1 MKLLRKLFGK
11 GSDEVHF
18 SYEEKRYP
26 LGVLVLLFMMTI
38 VVWMLGQRALQDIQD
53 VVPRID
59 YPRYIELSEEKAV
72 EQSWEKN
79 VWPLHQQR
87 NSLQQRIREIR
98 TEYDSSL
105 LENIANEDERLYG
118 DEEDIRSQFSV
129 LQRELESVNSEIEV
143 AEATHESLVE
153 IAKDAR
159 KVAEQKYRQKNK
171 WRQAKVFAWEA
182 LFWIPFFLLSLSW
195 HTRSKRKQSKWEVI
209 SLSTLISASLLSLQ
223 SVCVLLWSWIP
234 RALLE
239 RLWEI
244 LSATLFTRIIGYYV
258 MVGLVVL
265 LFGWFIVFVHR
276 RMTDP
281 VRGGRKKIRQ
291 GCCPTCSYPLNLSAD
306 YCGGC
311 GKKLKQKCTSC
322 KKDRYTWEAVCTH
335 CGKN

>member
-1 MKLLRKLFGK
+1 MKLLQKLFGK

-38 VVWMLGQRALQDIQD
+38 VVWMLGQRALQDVSDGI
-53 VVPRID
+53 PRIE
-59 YPRYIELSEEKAV
+59 YPRYFELTEHKAAQDYFDTTV
-72 EQSWEKN
+72 R
-79 VWPLHQQR
+79 PLQQQQR
-87 NSLQQRIREIR
+87 DLQQRIAEIR
-98 TEYDSSL
+98 SEYDSSL
-105 LENIANEDERLYG
+105 LENIAGETDRLYG
-118 DEEDIRSQFSV
+118 KEEAIRNQFEEWEKKLSKV
-129 LQRELESVNSEIEV
+129 EEELARTTAVHKELQEV
-143 AEATHESLVE
+143 A
-153 IAKDAR
+153 IDAR
-159 KVAEQKYRQKNK
+159 KVVQKEYRQKNK

-195 HTRSKRKQSKWEVI
+195 HSRSKRKQSKWEVI
-209 SLSTLISASLLSLQ
+209 SLSTLIAASLLSLQ

-265 LFGWFIVFVHR
+265 FFGWFIVFVHR

-311 GKKLKQKCTSC
+311 SKKLKKQCTSC
-322 KKDRYTWEAVCTH
+322 KKDR
-335 CGKN
+335 